1 MRFLS
6 GNTLIPILILSP
18 TPALRAG
25 LRALLSGDPDLSV
38 ETAAGLG
45 DSAGR
50 LAAPRPLANGEP
62 TIGTDASTNASAHAA
77 VIVATQGA
85 LDLGSA
91 ALLPEQ
97 ALLLVTGDA
106 REAQA
111 LAGLEL
117 RAWGILSPDANAEAL
132 QVAVRALAVGLVVA
146 SPEILR
152 QALPPASTGM
162 GEEGVPD
169 ALDIPLDPLT
179 ERENEVLLR
188 LAQGLTN
195 KQIALALG
203 ISEHTVKF
211 HVSSIYTKLGV
222 SNRTEAVRK
231 GARRGWIPL

>member
-1 MRFLS
+1 M
-6 GNTLIPILILSP
+6 IPILILSP

-38 ETAAGLG
+38 ETAVSLG
-45 DSAGR
+45 DSTGR
-50 LAAPRPLANGEP
+50 APASLTRANGEP
-62 TIGTDASTNASAHAA
+62 STVADAAASASVDAA

-85 LDLGSA
+85 LELTSP
-91 ALLPEQ
+91 ALRPEQ

-132 QVAVRALAVGLVVA
+132 QAAVRALSEGLVVA

-152 QALPPASTGM
+152 QALPSAPAGV
-162 GEEGVPD
+162 GEDNG
-169 ALDIPLDPLT
+169 PLDEQFDSLT
-179 ERENEVLLR
+179 ERENDVLLR

>member
-1 MRFLS
+1 M
-6 GNTLIPILILSP
+6 IPILILSP

-85 LDLGSA
+85 LELGSA

-132 QVAVRALAVGLVVA
+132 QVAVRALAEGLVVA

-152 QALPPASTGM
+152 QALPPAAV
-162 GEEGVPD
+162 GEEGGAAD
-169 ALDIPLDPLT
+169 GLDIPLDPLT

>member
-1 MRFLS
+1 MLK
-6 GNTLIPILILSP
+6 GNRQRTLIPILILSP

-25 LRALLSGDPDLSV
+25 LRALLSGDPDLSI
-38 ETAAGLG
+38 ETAASLG
-45 DSAGR
+45 NSTGR
-50 LAAPRPLANGEP
+50 VPASLTPAIGEP
-62 TIGTDASTNASAHAA
+62 STGADAAADAS
-77 VIVATQGA
+77 VIIATQGA
-85 LDLGSA
+85 LDLTSSA
-91 ALLPEQ
+91 LHPEQ

-132 QVAVRALAVGLVVA
+132 QAAVRALAEGLVVA

-152 QALPPASTGM
+152 QALPPAPTGV
-162 GEEGVPD
+162 GEQAGAAD
-169 ALDIPLDPLT
+169 AADIPLDPLT